1 MPPVHVVVELELELT
16 VPQLFEGVQV
26 FEESV
31 QETVPPVQVVTVE
44 LVLYATAA
52 HQLPA
57 ELTQNAGPVP
67 PLTDADI

>member
-1 MPPVHVVVELELELT
+1 VDEDEDELML
-16 VPQLFEGVQV
+16 PQLPLGVQV
-26 FEESV
+26 FEESE
-31 QETVPPVQVVTVE
+31 QETVPPVQVVDVE

-67 PLTDADI
+67 PLTDADT